1 MARLVCGIAPPPSRG
16 TRRSFQDLFAESI
29 FGTTAAGPGDGRF
42 CQACLRV
49 HMSHA
54 ANRGGCGAVTGGLD
68 GFREAQ
74 ILLRRVR
81 GRTLTLPHDQELCAR
96 SDMSFWTACRYR
108 LG

>member
-29 FGTTAAGPGDGRF
+29 FWTTAAGPGDGRF

-81 GRTLTLPHDQELCAR
+81 GGHSHFNMIRNYAPAWICLSAR
-96 SDMSFWTACRYR
+96 PACTVW
-108 LG
+108 